1 MEVIMKFSKEER
13 EYIDRELAKSDE
25 TQRRNGNK
33 TYTLEH
39 VASMLGIKRERDI
52 KFENRIN

>member
-1 MEVIMKFSKEER
+1 MKFSKEER
-13 EYIDRELAKSDE
+13 EYIDKELAKSDE

-33 TYTLEH
+33 TYTLEQ

>member
-1 MEVIMKFSKEER
+1 MKFNKEER

-33 TYTLEH
+33 TYTLEQ